1 MNCRS
6 AAIGWS
12 LLGLLALTPSLA
24 SADESGAKPL
34 RLALA
39 TVPAAPVQARNQ
51 AQLRPDLG
59 RTGAGHRAARLDQR
73 DPSLGQRA
81 LLSVLDEAETVDA
94 ELAQAGSGGGRFQFE
109 RRGSAGRDISR
120 GYKDMCAKVSNKLW
134 DDPAGRRVKFDI
146 AGKPGVAL
154 VIPLH

>member
-1 MNCRS
+1 MSCRW

-12 LLGLLALTPSLA
+12 LLGLLSLLPCLA
-24 SADESGAKPL
+24 SAAESGPRPL

-39 TVPAAPVQARNQ
+39 PTASPLAHTHPIAEWRGQR
-51 AQLRPDLG
+51 G
-59 RTGAGHRAARLDQR
+59 TTTGNGHRPARLDER
-73 DPSLGQRA
+73 SPSLGKRA
-81 LLSVLDEAETVDA
+81 LLSVLEAPELSVDDVA
-94 ELAQAGSGGGRFQFE
+94 AAPGDSFKFE

-120 GYKDMCAKVSNKLW
+120 GYRDMCAKVSNKLW
-134 DDPAGRRVKFDI
+134 DDPDGRRVKFDI